1 MPNRG
6 LALQHGKTE
15 EDTHSPLDD
24 ITQKLD
30 CRHPC
35 FTMAPTS
42 SRALKKDGMQ
52 FGFSIVGVVFLA
64 MLFVPNIIWGRNQP
78 PGYAEISK
86 NENRILLALER
97 IGEVAATCTAVI
109 FVCPQGFSFP
119 WLLWLIAAFALMIL
133 YEIAWM
139 RYFNGGG
146 ELADMYRPLGPIPI
160 PLASLPVA
168 AIFLLGVWYQ
178 SPLTLIAAIVL
189 GIGHIGIHL
198 GHVRELSGR

>member
-1 MPNRG
+1 
-6 LALQHGKTE
+6 
-15 EDTHSPLDD
+15 
-24 ITQKLD
+24 
-30 CRHPC
+30 
-35 FTMAPTS
+35 MAPTS

-139 RYFNGGG
+139 RYFRGGAV
-146 ELADMYRPLGPIPI
+146 LADLAPGPDGK
-160 PLASLPVA
+160 
-168 AIFLLGVWYQ
+168 F
-178 SPLTLIAAIVL
+178 TLIAAEVTLTAQNDAALTDVRGWFAPPAGLTVAEFLEAYSRRGGTHHVVL
-189 GIGHIGIHL
+189 SYDGDVEILADFAHL
-198 GHVRELSGR
+198 MNWDFQKVAFAAV